1 MQTSFFILPKHF
13 VWILNCGRA
22 FILSRQ
28 FQYLNAHFLK
38 FVRNKSEAY
47 SILWW
52 IRRLNMHK
60 PIFLSLI
67 NPQQSFAIFFLWRPF
82 LGKFN
87 QNKYFYD
94 EGPRI
99 FESKVNFSRF
109 SKKQI
114 LIYGYR
120 ISSYSFLSWIVFAA
134 KIQFIKSK
142 IEILRQLFE
151 FAAIYK
157 FKKE

>member
-1 MQTSFFILPKHF
+1 MQTSFLYVLPKHF
-13 VWILNCGRA
+13 VWVLNCGKA

-114 LIYGYR
+114 LIYEYR
-120 ISSYSFLSWIVFAA
+120 ISSYSFRRNYSFLNLEIAANSNSCHNISIFYLINWFFAA
-134 KIQFIKSK
+134 
-142 IEILRQLFE
+142 L
-151 FAAIYK
+151 
-157 FKKE
+157 